1 METFK
6 RENFHEFRG
15 FMAIRESFLREIWGM
30 ASFGTAKA
38 NNPQKF
44 SPQISNSQKF
54 SPSKVSRYTV
64 GCLLTS
70 NANTF
75 SLR

>member
-6 RENFHEFRG
+6 RENFHKFCG

-44 SPQISNSQKF
+44 SPQKLQIHRSFLPRKF
-54 SPSKVSRYTV
+54 PAI
-64 GCLLTS
+64 L
-70 NANTF
+70 
-75 SLR
+75 